1 MARVEGLE
9 GLGTA
14 ILVEGESDRA
24 ALLALARL
32 RGLDPQSLGAA
43 IVPMG
48 GATNVGRFVARLGP
62 RGAGL
67 RLVGLCDAAEER
79 HFARAFSGAG
89 LGRDFHVCVED
100 LEDELIRALG
110 VAGVERVVADQGR
123 ERSLRVYRRQPAHR
137 GRPADRQLHGFM
149 SNRKE
154 LYARAMAQALAPE
167 RVPEPLAAVLAALEA
182 AAGEASA

>member
-1 MARVEGLE
+1 MEGL
-9 GLGTA
+9 GGAGTA

-24 ALLALARL
+24 ALLALARR
-32 RGLDPQSLGAA
+32 RGLDPSARGTA

-48 GATNVGRFVARLGP
+48 GATNIGRFVSLLGP

-79 HFARAFSGAG
+79 HFARAFAGAG
-89 LGRDFHVCVED
+89 LGRDFHVCVDD

-110 VAGVERVVADQGR
+110 VAGVERVIAGQGR
-123 ERSLRVYRRQPAHR
+123 ERSLRIYRRQPAHR

-149 SNRKE
+149 SNHKE
-154 LYARAMAQALAPE
+154 RYARAMAEALEPD

-182 AAGEASA
+182 AAGTG